1 MQLANFE
8 HLAMLMVYSDLIH
21 DILSEYDF
29 NYELR
34 RDFNVIDKTTKRI
47 TKRLFDGN
55 DLGELDDWK
64 IEIARLSEK
73 LVEGNVL
80 SSEFKK

>member
-34 RDFNVIDKTTKRI
+34 RDFNIIEKSTKRI
-47 TKRLFDGN
+47 TKRLYDGN

-64 IEIARLSEK
+64 IETARLLEK

-80 SSEFKK
+80 SSEKK